1 MNGKRSDQGL
11 DDLDHIA
18 ANSWFVS
25 SPQFRVNMANRM
37 HVYLHTCSQASKGIK
52 PTYLP
57 IYPDPDLYQQG
68 QRMGA
73 ECPRRRDVK
82 AFLKD

>member
-1 MNGKRSDQGL
+1 
-11 DDLDHIA
+11 
-18 ANSWFVS
+18 
-25 SPQFRVNMANRM
+25 MANRM

-73 ECPRRRDVK
+73 ECPQRRDVK